1 MKTSEFFF
9 DLPREL
15 IAQNPSEKRGASRLL
30 VLNRTTGSL
39 SHSMMKDFPDYVQ
52 DNTLVVVNNS
62 KVRKARLYGKSET
75 GGMVEFLLT
84 KRIDDTTWL
93 SIVSK
98 KKKQHKGKKYIFPG
112 NSRAVILEEEGDLR
126 RIRFS
131 RTVDDEYL
139 DQYGHIPLPP
149 YIKRKDTEKD
159 WIRYQTIYAE
169 NPGSTAAPTAGLHFT
184 EEILHSLQNKGV
196 SVVPV
201 TLHVGMGTFIPVR
214 TENIED
220 HQMHEEEYEISS
232 DSAEQINNAIRE
244 GKTILAVGTTS
255 VRTLE
260 SAWKEG
266 KVLAGK
272 RSTDIFIY
280 PGYRFKVVNQ
290 MLTNFHTPDSS
301 LIVLVS
307 AFAGKEQ
314 IKTAYAEAIER
325 RYRFFSYGDA
335 MFIQ

>member
-15 IAQNPSEKRGASRLL
+15 IAQNPSEKRGESRLL
-30 VLNRTTGSL
+30 VLNRTTGSVE
-39 SHSMMKDFPDYVQ
+39 HSMMKHFPDYVQ
-52 DNTLVVVNNS
+52 KDTLIVVNNS
-62 KVRKARLYGKSET
+62 KVRKARLYGKSDT

-98 KKKQHKGKKYIFPG
+98 KKKQHKGKKYSFPG
-112 NSRAVILEEEGDLR
+112 SYRAVILEEEGTLR
-126 RIRFS
+126 RIQFS
-131 RTVDDEYL
+131 GTVNDEYL
-139 DQYGHIPLPP
+139 DRYGHIPLPP
-149 YIKRKDTEKD
+149 YIKREDTEKD

-169 NPGSTAAPTAGLHFT
+169 KPGSTAAPTAGLHFT
-184 EEILHSLQNKGV
+184 EDILLSLKQKGIP
-196 SVVPV
+196 VVPV

-266 KVLAGK
+266 EIQAGK
-272 RSTDIFIY
+272 NSTDIFIY
-280 PGYRFKVVNQ
+280 PGYRFKAVNQ

-301 LIVLVS
+301 LIALVS
-307 AFAGKEQ
+307 AFAGKNH